1 MTEDKTTNEVVENTE
16 ATTEEVKEEN
26 TTTEETKEVEVP
38 TKFKEIVETIENLS
52 VIELNELVKVFEDK
66 FGVSATAVAAAGPA
80 AGGEAGGAEQTEF
93 DVELTE
99 IGGSK
104 IGVIKAVK
112 TALGLGLGDAKTMV
126 EGAPV
131 VLKAGMKKED
141 AEALKAEIEA
151 AGATV
156 TLK

>member
-1 MTEDKTTNEVVENTE
+1 MTEEVKTE
-16 ATTEEVKEEN
+16 ATTEEVVA
-26 TTTEETKEVEVP
+26 TEAATVEVP
-38 TKFKEIVETIENLS
+38 AQFKEIVETIEKLS
-52 VIELNELVKVFEDK
+52 VMELNELVKVFEEK
-66 FGVSATAVAAAGPA
+66 FGVSATAVAAGPA
-80 AGGEAGGAEQTEF
+80 AGGDAAEEKSEF

-131 VLKAGMKKED
+131 VLKGGMSKDD
-141 AEALKAEIEA
+141 AEALKAEVEA

>member
-1 MTEDKTTNEVVENTE
+1 MTEEVKTE
-16 ATTEEVKEEN
+16 ATTEEVVA
-26 TTTEETKEVEVP
+26 TEAATVEVP
-38 TKFKEIVETIENLS
+38 AQFKEIVETIEKLS
-52 VIELNELVKVFEDK
+52 VMELNELVKVFEEK
-66 FGVSATAVAAAGPA
+66 FGVSASAVAAGPA
-80 AGGEAGGAEQTEF
+80 AGGDAGAGAEQSEF

-112 TALGLGLGDAKTMV
+112 TVLGLGLGDAKTMV

-131 VLKAGMKKED
+131 VIKAGLSKDD
-141 AEALKAEIEA
+141 AEALKAEVEA

>member
-1 MTEDKTTNEVVENTE
+1 MTEEVKTE
-16 ATTEEVKEEN
+16 ATTEEVVA
-26 TTTEETKEVEVP
+26 TEAATVEVP
-38 TKFKEIVETIENLS
+38 AQFKEIVETIEKLS
-52 VIELNELVKVFEDK
+52 VVELNELVKVFEEK
-66 FGVSATAVAAAGPA
+66 FGVSASAVAAGPA
-80 AGGEAGGAEQTEF
+80 AGGDAGAGAEQSEF

-104 IGVIKAVK
+104 IGVIKVVK

-131 VLKAGMKKED
+131 VLKSGVSKED